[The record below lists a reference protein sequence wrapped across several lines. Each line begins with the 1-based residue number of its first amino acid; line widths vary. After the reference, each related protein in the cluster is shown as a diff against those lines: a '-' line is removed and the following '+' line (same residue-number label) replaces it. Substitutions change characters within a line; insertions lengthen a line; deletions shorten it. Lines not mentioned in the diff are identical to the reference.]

1 MSTSTPSKEQRTLL
15 IVDDDAA
22 VRDSLAEWLRAGG
35 YAVIEASDG
44 EQALQLISQGDVDL
58 IISDGQMSPMDGY
71 ALLNRVRVEYPELP
85 LVMMSGYGT
94 IDKAVSA
101 MKNSAAHYLAK
112 PVNTDELT
120 LILQDCLPALG
131 GSAMLVAEDEASRN
145 VKILAGRVSQTDAT
159 VLISGPSGAG
169 KEVFAHYIHQY
180 SKRVGGPFI
189 ALNCAAIPENMLEAM
204 LFGYEKGA
212 YTGAI
217 NSHIGKFEQ
226 AQAGTLLLDE
236 ISEMELSLQA
246 KLLRVLQER
255 ELERLGGKRTIRL
268 DVRVIATTNR
278 DLRACVTAGYFR
290 EDLFYRLNVFP
301 LYIPSL
307 AQRPADILPI
317 AEHILNKGKATDSA
331 GHMLNDSARR
341 KLLSHQ
347 WPGNVRELDN
357 VIQRALILRTSAM
370 ITDAD
375 IQFEN
380 DGLGIEVKADS
391 EQGLGNWMKDQER
404 RQIQNAIRQGGNK
417 KEAAAILGIS
427 PRTLRYKLARLRDE
441 QPATPQKAQWGD
453 NV

>member
-1 MSTSTPSKEQRTLL
+1 MSTSTATKKQHMLL

-35 YAVIEASDG
+35 YLVAEASDG
-44 EQALQLISQGDVDL
+44 ESALRRLERGDVDL
-58 IISDGQMSPMDGY
+58 VISDGQMSPMDGY
-71 ALLNRVRVEYPELP
+71 ELLNRVKVEYPKLP
-85 LVMMSGYGT
+85 LVMMSGYGS

-112 PVNTDELT
+112 PIDNDELS
-120 LILQDCLPALG
+120 LVLQDCLPSLS
-131 GSAMLVAEDEASRN
+131 GSAMLVAEDQASRN

-169 KEVFAHYIHQY
+169 KEVFAHYIHQH
-180 SKRVGGPFI
+180 SQRSNGPFI

-212 YTGAI
+212 YTGAV
-217 NSHIGKFEQ
+217 NSHMGKFEQ

-278 DLRACVTAGYFR
+278 DLRACVNQGLFR

-331 GHMLNDSARR
+331 AHMLSESARA
-341 KLLSHQ
+341 KLVSHE

-370 ITDAD
+370 ITDED
-375 IQFEN
+375 IQFET
-380 DGLGIEVKADS
+380 DGPGIEVKSDS
-391 EQGLGNWMKDQER
+391 EQGLGHWMKDQER

-441 QPATPQKAQWGD
+441 QAVT
-453 NV
+453 

>member
-1 MSTSTPSKEQRTLL
+1 MSNSKTTRKRHTLL

-22 VRDSLAEWLRAGG
+22 VRDSLAEWLRASG
-35 YAVIEASDG
+35 YAVLEARDG
-44 EQALQLISQGDVDL
+44 EQALSRLDQNDIDL

-71 ALLNRVRVEYPELP
+71 QLLNRVRVEYPELP
-85 LVMMSGYGT
+85 LVMMSGYGS
-94 IDKAVSA
+94 IDKAVTA

-112 PVNTDELT
+112 PINTDEL
-120 LILQDCLPALG
+120 LMVLQDCLPPLDG
-131 GSAMLVAEDEASRN
+131 DNILVAEDEATRN

-169 KEVFAHYIHQY
+169 KEVFASYIHQH
-180 SKRVGGPFI
+180 STRVDGPFI

-212 YTGAI
+212 YTGAV

-226 AQAGTLLLDE
+226 AQSGTLLLDE
-236 ISEMELSLQA
+236 ISEMELGLQA

-278 DLRACVTAGYFR
+278 DLRACVSAGTFR

-301 LYIPSL
+301 LYIPPL
-307 AQRPADILPI
+307 TQRPADILPI
-317 AEHILNKGKATDSA
+317 AEHILNQGKATDSA
-331 GHMLNDSARR
+331 AHMLGEGARR

-357 VIQRALILRTSAM
+357 VIQRALILRTGAM
-370 ITDAD
+370 ICEAD
-375 IQFEN
+375 IQFEHGN
-380 DGLGIEVKADS
+380 SGVGMGLQPEA
-391 EQGLGNWMKDQER
+391 EQGLGDWMKDQER

-441 QPATPQKAQWGD
+441 QIAG
-453 NV
+453 

>member
-1 MSTSTPSKEQRTLL
+1 MANSSSNRKRHTLL
-15 IVDDDAA
+15 IVDDDMA
-22 VRDSLAEWLRAGG
+22 VRDSLAEWLRASG
-35 YAVIEASDG
+35 YAVVEASDG
-44 EQALQLISQGDVDL
+44 EQALHRLEQGGIDL
-58 IISDGQMSPMDGY
+58 VISDGQMAPMDGY
-71 ALLNRVRVEYPELP
+71 QLLNRVRTEYPELP
-85 LVMMSGYGT
+85 LIMMSGYGS

-112 PVNTDELT
+112 PINTDELT
-120 LILQDCLPALG
+120 MVLQDCLPPLG
-131 GSAMLVAEDEASRN
+131 GSNLLVAEDEATRN

-169 KEVFAHYIHQY
+169 KEVFAQFIH
-180 SKRVGGPFI
+180 SHSPRAEGPFI

-212 YTGAI
+212 YTGAV

-226 AQAGTLLLDE
+226 AQGGTLLLDE

-268 DVRVIATTNR
+268 DVRVVATTNR
-278 DLRACVTAGYFR
+278 DLRACVTAGTFR

-301 LYIPSL
+301 LYIPAL

-331 GHMLNDSARR
+331 GHMLSDTARR
-341 KLLSHQ
+341 KLLSHS

-357 VIQRALILRTSAM
+357 VIQRALILRNGAM
-370 ITDAD
+370 ISDQD
-375 IQFEN
+375 IQFEGSTPGI
-380 DGLGIEVKADS
+380 DIEPESDQMLGD
-391 EQGLGNWMKDQER
+391 WMKDQER
-404 RQIQNAIRQGGNK
+404 KQIQSAIRQGGNK

-441 QPATPQKAQWGD
+441 QVAG
-453 NV
+453 

>member
-1 MSTSTPSKEQRTLL
+1 MSTSTATKKQHTLL

-35 YAVIEASDG
+35 YLVAEASDG
-44 EQALQLISQGDVDL
+44 ESALRRLERGDVDL
-58 IISDGQMSPMDGY
+58 VISDGQMSPMDGY
-71 ALLNRVRVEYPELP
+71 ELLNRVKVEYPKLP
-85 LVMMSGYGT
+85 LVMMSGYGS

-112 PVNTDELT
+112 PIDNDELS
-120 LILQDCLPALG
+120 LVLQDCLPSLS
-131 GSAMLVAEDEASRN
+131 GSAMLVVEDQASRN

-169 KEVFAHYIHQY
+169 KEVFAHYIHQH
-180 SKRVGGPFI
+180 SQRSNGPFI

-212 YTGAI
+212 YTGAV
-217 NSHIGKFEQ
+217 NSHMGKFEQ

-278 DLRACVTAGYFR
+278 DLRACVNQGLFR

-331 GHMLNDSARR
+331 AHMLSDSARA
-341 KLLSHQ
+341 KLVSHE

-370 ITDAD
+370 ITDED
-375 IQFEN
+375 IQFET
-380 DGLGIEVKADS
+380 DGPGIEIKSDS
-391 EQGLGNWMKDQER
+391 EQGLGHWMKDQER

-441 QPATPQKAQWGD
+441 QAVT
-453 NV
+453 

>member
-1 MSTSTPSKEQRTLL
+1 MSTTAIKKRHTLL

-35 YAVIEASDG
+35 YAVVEASDG
-44 EQALQLISQGDVDL
+44 ERALHRLEQGGVDL
-58 IISDGQMSPMDGY
+58 VISDGQMSPMDGY
-71 ALLNRVRVEYPELP
+71 QLLNRVRIEYPDLP
-85 LVMMSGYGT
+85 MVMMSGYGS
-94 IDKAVSA
+94 IDKAVTA

-112 PVNTDELT
+112 PINTDELSMV
-120 LILQDCLPALG
+120 LQDCLPALDG
-131 GSAMLVAEDEASRN
+131 DNLLVAEDEATRN

-169 KEVFAHYIHQY
+169 KEVFAHYIHQH
-180 SKRVGGPFI
+180 SSRAAGPFI
-189 ALNCAAIPENMLEAM
+189 ALNCAAIPENMLESM

-212 YTGAI
+212 YTGAA
-217 NSHIGKFEQ
+217 NSHMGKFEQ
-226 AQAGTLLLDE
+226 AQGGTLLLDE

-278 DLRACVTAGYFR
+278 DLRACVTAGAFR

-301 LYIPSL
+301 LYIPAL

-331 GHMLNDSARR
+331 SHMLSEGARR

-357 VIQRALILRTSAM
+357 VIQRALILRNSAM
-370 ITDAD
+370 ISEYD
-375 IQFEN
+375 IQFESTN
-380 DGLGIEVKADS
+380 PGFESEAEA
-391 EQGLGNWMKDQER
+391 EQGLGDWMKDQER
-404 RQIQNAIRQGGNK
+404 KQIQSAIRQGGNK

-427 PRTLRYKLARLRDE
+427 PRTLRYKLARFRDE
-441 QPATPQKAQWGD
+441 QVAG
-453 NV
+453 